1 MIELC
6 CGWSK
11 GGRGRVVYIGQTIC
25 GERYV
30 LVYLLVDGIFMI
42 FGRGFWWGHAWCL
55 REKRIFWVLCGCGS
69 LGFMVGFECR
79 HGFNSSG
86 CNTPLDF
93 VGIVKIHKFSIC
105 LILLNSG
112 RPKTQN
118 DFVFCN
124 YSIQFV
130 SNKMTSTYDWF
141 STQLATINS

>member
-1 MIELC
+1 M
-6 CGWSK
+6 
-11 GGRGRVVYIGQTIC
+11 
-25 GERYV
+25 
-30 LVYLLVDGIFMI
+30 
-42 FGRGFWWGHAWCL
+42 
-55 REKRIFWVLCGCGS
+55 LCGCGS